1 MIVTVPAFSAGFEPR
16 SSYSV
21 EVSVFVKCGE
31 KTSDSHTFTYREES
45 SSSSSNSSSPKCASP
60 VRLSRTRESGRITIL
75 EPVDS
80 RYLTKDEIDTCEDT
94 VFDPEKTQEA
104 SFLYR
109 NSIPEDSN
117 SISFSNTNTLN
128 TTTNFN
134 NNPTEDEP
142 PPAPKSS
149 DHLRLTTFSNLF
161 QSKEDPQQQA
171 PQPETPLLVIPKIS
185 SESLKAAQKELLK
198 NGGDTES
205 SSKIL
210 VNGGGNPGG
219 QIGNSAHSDFLGT
232 NIESKSTG
240 TNGPIY
246 IQGTESDNATISI
259 KLPNSIISNSEKFE
273 NVMNTINKA
282 LLQPDPTLKSI
293 DSNLARVDISRHAPE
308 QNGVPTPAVV
318 AAAPP
323 VVPAAP
329 QPTIVNGVSPLA
341 QEPSELHPKKQKIN
355 DLPTAASSSSS
366 DWLET
371 WNSAAAPSGPTK
383 DLPTKGPTPMDTSPF
398 FTTQEA
404 PSEAPWSEPNA
415 DKQQSQSSQTP
426 QATQQQQQQINL
438 SNIIPETVSE
448 NWNSVKVEAENWS
461 KTAPTTWSSSVAD
474 SWHSPATTVVS
485 TNWPATT
492 NVAPAPT
499 SSTAPKTWSE
509 GGSSVSAAP
518 ASEPWPPQHAPVVQ
532 PETLV
537 GLAPAGNVP
546 ASATTE
552 VVWQTKT
559 NEATQN
565 VETPASASVAASS
578 WQEKLEETPQQTQ
591 TVIVGAPTAN
601 WDTKKDGGAQA
612 AATATAWFTPE
623 PTKINNLWN
632 EEWSSGAAGSVALK
646 GTVEAPGPAEQQTQ
660 HTEPEL
666 WTSASEVSNGTAA
679 EKKDL
684 GELAHVVTPFI
695 SQEMTPIDPKKVMYD
710 PSPMEVDGVFT
721 KAKLTDYKSG
731 PPNGSSIKGN
741 PLLSES
747 SAIIS
752 QQQEIESAI
761 IEPGKNPGEYGHI
774 NHHTLKYQPE
784 GLFPLFP
791 NAATASDVQ
800 K

>member
-1 MIVTVPAFSAGFEPR
+1 
-16 SSYSV
+16 
-21 EVSVFVKCGE
+21 
-31 KTSDSHTFTYREES
+31 
-45 SSSSSNSSSPKCASP
+45 
-60 VRLSRTRESGRITIL
+60 
-75 EPVDS
+75 
-80 RYLTKDEIDTCEDT
+80 
-94 VFDPEKTQEA
+94 
-104 SFLYR
+104 
-109 NSIPEDSN
+109 
-117 SISFSNTNTLN
+117 
-128 TTTNFN
+128 
-134 NNPTEDEP
+134 
-142 PPAPKSS
+142 
-149 DHLRLTTFSNLF
+149 
-161 QSKEDPQQQA
+161 
-171 PQPETPLLVIPKIS
+171 
-185 SESLKAAQKELLK
+185 
-198 NGGDTES
+198 
-205 SSKIL
+205 
-210 VNGGGNPGG
+210 
-219 QIGNSAHSDFLGT
+219 
-232 NIESKSTG
+232 
-240 TNGPIY
+240 
-246 IQGTESDNATISI
+246 
-259 KLPNSIISNSEKFE
+259 
-273 NVMNTINKA
+273 
-282 LLQPDPTLKSI
+282 
-293 DSNLARVDISRHAPE
+293 
-308 QNGVPTPAVV
+308 
-318 AAAPP
+318 
-323 VVPAAP
+323 
-329 QPTIVNGVSPLA
+329 
-341 QEPSELHPKKQKIN
+341 
-355 DLPTAASSSSS
+355 
-366 DWLET
+366 
-371 WNSAAAPSGPTK
+371 
-383 DLPTKGPTPMDTSPF
+383 MDTSPF

-509 GGSSVSAAP
+509 GEAP
-518 ASEPWPPQHAPVVQ
+518 
-532 PETLV
+532 
-537 GLAPAGNVP
+537 
-546 ASATTE
+546 
-552 VVWQTKT
+552 
-559 NEATQN
+559 
-565 VETPASASVAASS
+565 

-731 PPNGSSIKGN
+731 PPNGSSIK
-741 PLLSES
+741 
-747 SAIIS
+747 
-752 QQQEIESAI
+752 
-761 IEPGKNPGEYGHI
+761 
-774 NHHTLKYQPE
+774 
-784 GLFPLFP
+784 
-791 NAATASDVQ
+791 
-800 K
+800 